1 MGDPYNIIAG
11 IIDAAAPAPTA
22 EDILAELAASANAAK
37 PHKDR
42 KSAAASG
49 RPSDPSSSS
58 GEEGASAQPSRDEAA
73 ASAVP
78 PAASF
83 SSRSEGEA
91 TETPSDPPPIDDEL
105 DREEP
110 IAEALAYCAD
120 LDENDV
126 DNGKRIRRYFRRDLL
141 AIAQSGQAIGAF
153 VRWSGMHWDVDGGL
167 AGAQILAQRIGDLI
181 VQEADFLAYTDFDRM
196 AMAAAEAAL
205 PELQQ
210 LIAKEAGA
218 KRKKKDPADTARRKE
233 LEAIIKKGERAEN
246 RLISRKIARRE
257 FANASKNM
265 ARIRNML
272 DAAGPH
278 LRKPPE
284 AFNVDALLLATRT
297 HTLRFDRS
305 ALMLEAPEPG
315 EARFTARVIET
326 IGHRRSDM
334 LTCMVPVDYRPK
346 LKGERWEKFINRA
359 LPEAEK
365 RRTVQAFAGLGLTG
379 LPVQRL
385 MYHFGAGAN
394 GKSVFLEVITRL
406 LGDSFAV
413 GLPVESVTGMT
424 SGTGAQASP
433 DVARLYGKRML
444 RVHELPPGGLLR
456 AEMIKKLTGGEKMT
470 ARDLYKG
477 FFEFQP
483 RAKTHMSGNDFPN
496 FDGSDGG
503 MRRRLIVI
511 HWTQVIPESEQR
523 DFEEFVSEL
532 LLDGPA
538 ILNWLIEGALDY
550 LRNGLFVAEE
560 VRTFTESYFDE
571 MDPAGQFVSACL
583 AEEREHHEKARD
595 VYNAYTAWSE
605 ANAKKPMTEARF
617 GRIMKKKITR
627 DDTKRVH
634 MYMNVRLHDVPE
646 RPSEHASHDGAHG
659 GNYGPEPPPAGEIS
673 F

>member
-1 MGDPYNIIAG
+1 MGDPFQTIVG
-11 IIDAAAPAPTA
+11 IVDAAVPAPTA
-22 EDILAELAASANAAK
+22 EDILAELAASTAPRARPARKETKPAA
-37 PHKDR
+37 
-42 KSAAASG
+42 SSG
-49 RPSDPSSSS
+49 RPIEPSPSA
-58 GEEGASAQPSRDEAA
+58 EEGSAKPQPSHDA
-73 ASAVP
+73 ASASSL
-78 PAASF
+78 ASATSSF
-83 SSRSEGEA
+83 SRSEDSS
-91 TETPSDPPPIDDEL
+91 TETLAAFDSELDDEEKIE
-105 DREEP
+105 D
-110 IAEALAYCAD
+110 ALAACAEF
-120 LDENDV
+120 DENDV

-167 AGAQILAQRIGDLI
+167 AGAQILAQRVGDLI
-181 VQEADFLAYTDFDRM
+181 AQEAGFLALTQFDREM
-196 AMAAAEAAL
+196 IAAAEAAAV
-205 PELQQ
+205 ELQQ
-210 LIAKEAGA
+210 LVEKEASS
-218 KRKKKDPADTARRKE
+218 KRKKKDPALAARRKE
-233 LEAIIKKGERAEN
+233 LAAIVKKGERAEG
-246 RLISRKIARRE
+246 RLIARKMDRLD
-257 FANASKNM
+257 FANQSKNM

-278 LRKPPE
+278 LRRPPE
-284 AFNVDALLLATRT
+284 AFNVDPLLLATRS
-297 HTLRFDRS
+297 HTLRFERR
-305 ALMLEAPEPG
+305 ALELESPEPG
-315 EARFTARVIET
+315 EAKFKARVVAVP
-326 IGHRRSDM
+326 GHRRGDM
-334 LTCMVPVDYRPK
+334 LTCMVPVDYCPPPDPNATGK
-346 LKGERWEKFINRA
+346 HWDKFIERA
-359 LPEAEK
+359 IPEPEK
-365 RRTVQAFAGLGLTG
+365 RRTVRAFAGLGLTG

-523 DFEEFVSEL
+523 DFEEFVSEML
-532 LLDGPA
+532 TDGPA
-538 ILNWLIEGALDY
+538 ILNWLIAGALDY
-550 LRNGLFVAEE
+550 LENGLVIAEE
-560 VRTFTESYFDE
+560 VRAFTESYFDE
-571 MDPAGQFVSACL
+571 MDPAGQFGSACL
-583 AEEREHHEKARD
+583 AAERDHHEKARD
-595 VYNAYTAWSE
+595 VYNAYVAWSE
-605 ANAKKPMTEARF
+605 ANAKKPMSEARF
-617 GRIMKKKITR
+617 GRIMKKKFTR
-627 DDTKRVH
+627 DDKKRVH
-634 MYMNVRLHDVPE
+634 LYLNVRLHDVPE
-646 RPSEHASHDGAHG
+646 RPGDHGAHDGA
-659 GNYGPEPPPAGEIS
+659 YGAMPPDAGEIA